1 MKIAV
6 AGLGYVGLSN
16 AVLLAQHNEV
26 VAVDVDSSRVNLV
39 NARKTPF
46 HDDGL
51 TEFFETQSL
60 NLRATLNA
68 AEAYADADYV
78 VIATPTDYDPAT
90 AGFNTSTV
98 ELVISQVASA
108 SPTAVPVVRSTV
120 PVGFCAAM
128 SEKYGRSVIFA
139 PEFLR
144 EGKALHDSLHP
155 SRIIVGDATEAA
167 KRFAQLLVQGSQT
180 PDVTVLATSAT
191 EAEAIKLFS
200 NTYLAMRV
208 AFFNELDTFAA
219 MHDMST
225 AAVIEGV
232 CLEPRI
238 GMGYN
243 NPSFGYGGYCL
254 PKDTKQLLTNYGDVP
269 QRLIEAIVD
278 SNSTRMDFIAA
289 GVLAHKPKTVGIHRL
304 VMKAGSDNFRAS
316 SVLGVVERLETAG
329 VEVIIYEPAL
339 NSDTFNGL
347 RVERDLATFKRD
359 ADVIVANR
367 LSDDLDDVAA
377 KVYSRDVY
385 QRDA

>member
-6 AGLGYVGLSN
+6 AGLGYVGLAN
-16 AVLLAQHNEV
+16 AALLAQHNEV
-26 VAVDVDSSRVNLV
+26 VAVDVDASRVDLV

-46 HDDGL
+46 HDDGIA
-51 TEFFETQSL
+51 EFFSTRDL
-60 NLRATLNA
+60 NLRATLDA
-68 AEAYADADYV
+68 TSAYADAEFV
-78 VIATPTDYDPAT
+78 VVATPTDYDPAT
-90 AGFNTSTV
+90 AAFNTSTV
-98 ELVISQVASA
+98 ESVISQVVAA
-108 SPTAVPVVRSTV
+108 SPTALPVVRSTV
-120 PVGFCAAM
+120 PVGFCASM
-128 SEKYGRSVIFA
+128 KTKYGRDVIFA

-155 SRIIVGDATEAA
+155 SRIIVGDATDAA
-167 KRFAQLLVQGSQT
+167 TTFARLLVQGSAT
-180 PDVTVLATSAT
+180 SDVSVLATTAT

-269 QRLIEAIVD
+269 QRLIEAIVY
-278 SNSTRMDFIAA
+278 SNSTRMDFVASE
-289 GVLAHKPKTVGIHRL
+289 VLARKPKTVGIHRL

-316 SVLGVVERLETAG
+316 SVLGVIERLQDAD
-329 VEVIIYEPAL
+329 VEVIIYEPVLTTSA
-339 NSDTFNGL
+339 FNGI
-347 RVERDLATFKRD
+347 RVENDLAAFKHT

-367 LSDDLDDVAA
+367 LSDDLDDVAE

-385 QRDA
+385 QLDA

>member
-6 AGLGYVGLSN
+6 AGLGYVGLAN
-16 AVLLAQHNEV
+16 AALLAQHNAV
-26 VAVDVDSSRVNLV
+26 VAVDVDAVRVDLV

-46 HDDGL
+46 HDDGIS
-51 TEFFETQSL
+51 EFFVTRDL
-60 NLRATLNA
+60 NLRATLDA
-68 AEAYADADYV
+68 DSAYADAEFV
-78 VIATPTDYDPAT
+78 VVATPTDYDPAT
-90 AGFNTSTV
+90 AAFNTSTV
-98 ELVISQVASA
+98 ESVISNVVSA

-120 PVGFCAAM
+120 PVGFCASMKA
-128 SEKYGRSVIFA
+128 KYGRDVIFA

-155 SRIIVGDATEAA
+155 SRIIVGDATDAA
-167 KRFAQLLVQGSQT
+167 KTFAQLLVQGSAT
-180 PDVTVLATSAT
+180 PDVAVLATTAT

-269 QRLIEAIVD
+269 QRLIEAIVH
-278 SNSTRMDFIAA
+278 SNSTRMDFVASE
-289 GVLAHKPKTVGIHRL
+289 VLARKPKTVGIHRL

-316 SVLGVVERLETAG
+316 SVLGVIERLDDAG

-339 NSDTFNGL
+339 TAAAFNGL
-347 RVERDLATFKRD
+347 RVETDLATFKHS

-367 LSDDLDDVAA
+367 LSDELEDVAE

-385 QRDA
+385 QLDA